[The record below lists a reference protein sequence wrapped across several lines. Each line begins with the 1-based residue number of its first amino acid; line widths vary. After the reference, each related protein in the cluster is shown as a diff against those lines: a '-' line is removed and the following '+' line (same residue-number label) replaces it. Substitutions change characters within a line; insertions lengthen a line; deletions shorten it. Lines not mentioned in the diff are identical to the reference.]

1 MGSDLKHEI
10 ACKVLH
16 MLSERPFKNRGRKNY
31 NFKSQTR
38 EKKWPVTGSLFKC
51 STQILKIMSFE
62 KIKLQFASHLK
73 LKESKD
79 KIEQ

>member
-1 MGSDLKHEI
+1 MKDHLNTELEKITTS
-10 ACKVLH
+10 KVKL
-16 MLSERPFKNRGRKNY
+16 
-31 NFKSQTR
+31 
-38 EKKWPVTGSLFKC
+38 EKKWPVTRSLFKC